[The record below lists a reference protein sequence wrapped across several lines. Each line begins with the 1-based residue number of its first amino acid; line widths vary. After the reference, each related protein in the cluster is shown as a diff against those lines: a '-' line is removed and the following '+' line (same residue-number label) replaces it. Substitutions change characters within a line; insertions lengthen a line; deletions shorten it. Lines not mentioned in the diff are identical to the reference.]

1 MNKTTTLNDHIM
13 EHCIQSMEMALNNER
28 HPLWERSCPELSDI
42 DFINTG
48 LLRAISVVD
57 SGRDFLQK
65 ADEIYDKVIPHS
77 TYFNSLKSSRRA
89 SMIEAVEE
97 QSYRLLK
104 KKLEEQGIDYLSQ
117 LPELDEYIVEAA
129 DGHFIEHACHTEKND
144 KGKVFAAGFI
154 YAMNL
159 RYGLL
164 KPLCCVTNGSQRN
177 HEIPLLRSHIEK
189 QNGVKAQE
197 GKRLYVYDKAVT
209 DYRWWDQQKRHDN
222 YMISVMKENSVA
234 TFVEAIEFD
243 EKDVINTGVERYS
256 IYETKGIR
264 FSVVHYRDPE
274 NQKLF
279 SFISTLP
286 ISINPGTIAI
296 LYFKRWTIEKAFNN
310 SKSNLKETKAWSPD
324 FHALN
329 TQMRL
334 TAMTYNIIRT
344 FEEISKKQNPELIHP
359 GEKKYTKELERK
371 QLKAEKT
378 GGFVNPLMF
387 QPRIARISSSTFRSF
402 QSAIIKGITLLC
414 LMRKLVGRFV
424 SRSLQI

>member
-1 MNKTTTLNDHIM
+1 M
-13 EHCIQSMEMALNNER
+13 EHCIQSMEMALKNKR
-28 HPLWERSCPELSDI
+28 HPLWKRSCPEMSDI
-42 DFINTG
+42 DFTYTG
-48 LLRAISVVD
+48 LLRVISVVD
-57 SGRDFLQK
+57 SGRDFLQNS
-65 ADEIYDKVIPHS
+65 DEIYNKVIPLS

-89 SMIEAVEE
+89 SMLEAIEE
-97 QSYRLLK
+97 QSYHLLQEN
-104 KKLEEQGIDYLSQ
+104 LAEQGIDYLSH
-117 LPELDEYIVEAA
+117 LSELDEYIVEAA

-154 YAMNL
+154 YALNL
-159 RYGLL
+159 RVGLL
-164 KPLCCVTNGSQRN
+164 QPLCCITNGSERN
-177 HEIPLLRSHIEK
+177 HEIPLLRSYIEK
-189 QNGVKAQE
+189 QNGVKIQD

-209 DYRWWDQQKRHDN
+209 DYRWWDQQKKHNN
-222 YMISVMKENSVA
+222 YMISVMKENSAA

-279 SFISTLP
+279 SFISTLST
-286 ISINPGTIAI
+286 SINPGTIAI

-310 SKSNLKETKAWSPD
+310 SKSNLKETKAWSSNSY
-324 FHALN
+324 ALN
-329 TQMRL
+329 NQMRL

-359 GEKKYTKELERK
+359 AEKKYTKELENK

-378 GGFVNPLMF
+378 GGFVNPLLF

-402 QSAIIKGITLLC
+402 QSAIIKGRSLLY
-414 LMRKLVGRFV
+414 LMSRLVGRFV
-424 SRSLQI
+424 LRPLQI